1 MNSIFPKRKISDV
14 CELIVDCVNRTAPK
28 VEGPTPWR
36 MLRTPN
42 IRNGRIDTNNCFFVN
57 EETFE
62 RWTRRAT
69 LKVGDTI
76 LTREAPVG
84 EVGLVR
90 EAEGFFLGQR
100 LMQYRA
106 DPSVMD
112 AGFFHYA
119 MRSPYLSQQFHS
131 HGGSGSVVDHLRVP
145 DCKEFMVPCP
155 PISEQREIGTIL
167 GALDDKIELNRKTAA
182 TLEEMA
188 RALYRSWFVD
198 FDPVHAKA
206 AGRAPAHMD
215 TQTADLFPNSFGKDG
230 LPEGWELKRLG
241 DLIKLNYGKALKKDL
256 RIPGEFPVFGSG
268 GVGGTHKEALVKV
281 PTIIVGRKG
290 TVGSLHWAPNG
301 SWPIDTVFYVTS
313 DYPLSLIMRLLG
325 ELPLNEMNTDA
336 AVPGLNR
343 DNAYRLEIPFPGAA
357 IVQAYSEFSDVWQ
370 QKIDKLEDENQTLAT
385 LRDTLLPRLMSGE
398 LRVGAAKGQVEEV
411 V

>member
-1 MNSIFPKRKISDV
+1 MKFEPDNLGK
-14 CELIVDCVNRTAPK
+14 
-28 VEGPTPWR
+28 
-36 MLRTPN
+36 
-42 IRNGRIDTNNCFFVN
+42 FVN
-57 EETFE
+57 FSNGKSSPERSDDFDNPVFGSNGLIGYAEATNSPANTAVIGRVGSYCGSIHFSKNACWVTDNAIKATAKKPEESRF
-62 RWTRRAT
+62 W
-69 LKVGDTI
+69 
-76 LTREAPVG
+76 
-84 EVGLVR
+84 
-90 EAEGFFLGQR
+90 
-100 LMQYRA
+100 Y
-106 DPSVMD
+106 
-112 AGFFHYA
+112 YA
-119 MRSPYLSQQFHS
+119 MLNRDLHDLRA
-131 HGGSGSVVDHLRVP
+131 GSGQPLINQTSLKAVLLPVP
-145 DCKEFMVPCP
+145 EPE
-155 PISEQREIGTIL
+155 SRLEIAAVL
-167 GALDDKIELNRKTAA
+167 AALDDKIELNRKTAA

-206 AGRAPAHMD
+206 GGRAPAHMD
-215 TQTADLFPNSFGKDG
+215 TQTAALFPGSFGEDG

-268 GVGGTHKEALVKV
+268 GVGGTHKEALVKA

-343 DNAYRLEIPFPGAA
+343 DNAYRLEIPFPSAA
-357 IVQAYSEFSDVWQ
+357 IVQAYSKLSDEWQ
-370 QKIDKLEDENQTLAT
+370 QKVDQLEAENQTLAT

-398 LRVGAAKGQVEEV
+398 LRVGEVKEQVEDFV
-411 V
+411 

>member
-1 MNSIFPKRKISDV
+1 MSFVLPDEIPWPRVQMAEICQLHYGKALTASKRNPGDVPVYGSNGVTGWHDTQLRQGPSVILGRKGQGPLGVEWCEGSFWVIDTAYFTSFSDV
-14 CELIVDCVNRTAPK
+14 VDPK
-28 VEGPTPWR
+28 
-36 MLRTPN
+36 
-42 IRNGRIDTNNCFFVN
+42 FFYYYTDLMGLN
-57 EETFE
+57 H
-62 RWTRRAT
+62 
-69 LKVGDTI
+69 LKDGTSNPS
-76 LTREAPVG
+76 LTRDVFGIQDFPLPSIE
-84 EVGLVR
+84 EQ
-90 EAEGFFLGQR
+90 QR
-100 LMQYRA
+100 I
-106 DPSVMD
+106 V
-112 AGFFHYA
+112 
-119 MRSPYLSQQFHS
+119 
-131 HGGSGSVVDHLRVP
+131 SVV
-145 DCKEFMVPCP
+145 E
-155 PISEQREIGTIL
+155 S
-167 GALDDKIELNRKTAA
+167 LDDKIELNRKTAA

-188 RALYRSWFVD
+188 RAFYRSWFVD

-215 TQTADLFPNSFGKDG
+215 SQTAALFPDSFGEDG

-256 RIPGEFPVFGSG
+256 RVPGEFPVFGSG
-268 GVGGTHKEALVKV
+268 GVGGTHKEALIKT

-325 ELPLNEMNTDA
+325 ELPLTEMNTDA

-357 IVQAYSEFSDVWQ
+357 IVQAFSKLSDAWQ
-370 QKIDKLEDENQTLAT
+370 QKIDQLEDENRTLAT

-398 LRVGAAKGQVEEV
+398 LRVGEAKERVMEYAE
-411 V
+411 